1 MFRWCFFLVLFF
13 PVIVLGKI
21 YPGGTPLSDNNYF
34 IYKTSDYF
42 LIFDKQ
48 YKKMF
53 PLLRDK
59 VEFYLDR
66 AQRVQQRKLDEPLV
80 FIFLSDKSQVSNAL
94 ASLFPYFQ
102 NVFHPVGLDAKDAM
116 ASPYWLDTV
125 LEHEITHVFQLS
137 HTAFPPFLRRL
148 LKSPSGFISR
158 LFLNVYPNQTLPR
171 FIVEGDA
178 VLKESMIQKGGRL
191 YSGFARAFVFS
202 QIKKYRHLPSSFSK
216 LLINET
222 RYPHVGIEKYLHGG
236 YLSLFLLNKYS
247 HRSLID
253 FFKFNSRNEFI
264 TGFKLSFFNVPALM
278 RQFKTSFDG
287 IVRMYLDFYGNRA
300 GLQRSSSKRALF
312 KSASCHPFN
321 DLGDHVFF
329 FTTNAQTRSFIR
341 IYNKRSKKWIRK
353 RTSLLPGKL
362 FRLNGR
368 YYSRASHPNSA
379 VSIVYSLFSEN
390 AFPYNKFF
398 NSKYMEDIRGK
409 SFLHIDSRNTMDG
422 FKLFL
427 NNRFYSY
434 IHSNALFDVQKNIYY
449 FKQENSLRTLYKNK
463 IPIFSYYG
471 FYGHLID
478 IGKDGAVYFIASTP
492 FGSSIFKY
500 KDRQVIRVVASDT
513 VIQAKKINS
522 EEFIA
527 CEITPT
533 NYVYKIIPIEERAEH
548 PDFYQYNFEIAESQ
562 RSSTPYNQFE
572 KIKPNQSN
580 PDSENNQDLLDDL
593 DKNWDVY
600 RDAEQT
606 RRLAYNKSS
615 PLKYKKYNSLTNISY
630 SSMNQDVQFSF
641 YPYIDVKY
649 RIQLVFTDYLQKNL
663 LLLNYIN
670 DNIKN
675 MTAFVSY
682 QNFIYRLI
690 WGVSYQLSIIK
701 KKQYHDR
708 TLTTPTFPDLFDFIQ
723 ADKKYHSGFLELS
736 LPLFQ
741 RGYWSS
747 LVNSRQG
754 LSMITYSQNTQGG
767 ENQTTKIGLVSQWS
781 GSWNLSYTR
790 RYPLAYLPH
799 RSWDLHV
806 LSTYVQGIN
815 TDLYDLKWKA
825 QSSMLSHIGF
835 QFYAGPILGHVESF
849 NKRSIHIGLPPESW
863 RLPRKKE
870 SNLLPISSMQVTLFP
885 STSFF
890 AKSVSFGSLKLLKPI
905 YTPLF
910 TKYVLSLRY
919 IVPSVTGHYV
929 ILRDFANAPDKPF
942 LPSAQM
948 AHFVAW
954 NVGLEIQFLID
965 YKQPFHFIISAGQ
978 RIPVSIPRFSSN
990 SIRDI
995 SLNFYAKSSF

>member
-1 MFRWCFFLVLFF
+1 MFRWCFFLVFLF
-13 PVIVLGKI
+13 PIIVWGKF

-34 IYKTSDYF
+34 IYKTSNYT

-48 YKKMF
+48 YKKMV
-53 PLLRDK
+53 PLLKDK
-59 VEFYLDR
+59 IEFYLGR
-66 AQRVQQRKLDEPLV
+66 AQRVHQRKLQEPLV

-102 NVFHPVGLDAKDAM
+102 NVFYPVGLSARDRM

-125 LEHEITHVFQLS
+125 LEHEITHIFQLS
-137 HTAFPPFLRRL
+137 HTAFPPFLRRI
-148 LKSPSGFISR
+148 LKSPSGVISR
-158 LFLNVYPNQTLPR
+158 VFINAYPNLTLPR

-202 QIKKYRHLPSSFSK
+202 QIKRYRHLPSSFAK

-222 RYPHVGIEKYLHGG
+222 QYPHVGMEKYLHGG

-247 HRSLID
+247 HQSLID
-253 FFKFNSRNEFI
+253 FFKLNSRNEFI
-264 TGFKLSFFNVPALM
+264 TGFKLSFFNVPALI

-287 IVRMYLDFYGNRA
+287 IIRMYLDFYGDKA
-300 GLQRSSSKRALF
+300 VMQRSSSKKALF
-312 KSASCHPFN
+312 ESSSCHPFN
-321 DLGDHVFF
+321 NLGDHVFF
-329 FTTNAQTRSFIR
+329 FTTNAQTQSFIR
-341 IYNKRSKKWIRK
+341 SYNKKSRRWIRK
-353 RTSLLPGKL
+353 NTSLLPGKL

-379 VSIVYSLFSEN
+379 VSTVYSLFSEN
-390 AFPYNKFF
+390 AFPYDKFF
-398 NSKYMEDIRGK
+398 NSKYIEDIRGK
-409 SFLHIDSRNTMDG
+409 SFLHIDARNTIDG
-422 FKLFL
+422 FKLFF

-434 IHSNALFDVQKNIYY
+434 IHSNALFDSRKNIYY

-471 FYGHLID
+471 FYGHLVDID
-478 IGKDGAVYFIASTP
+478 EDGTVYFIASTP

-500 KDRQVIRVVASDT
+500 KDRQVTRIVASDT

-522 EEFIA
+522 DEFIA

-533 NYVYKIIPIEERAEH
+533 NYVYKIIPFEEKAEH
-548 PDFYQYNFEIAESQ
+548 PDFYQYNFESAEVQ
-562 RSSTPYNQFE
+562 RPPTPYNQFE
-572 KIKPNQSN
+572 KVKPNKPK
-580 PDSENNQDLLDDL
+580 PDQDLLDDL

-600 RDAEQT
+600 RDTKWT
-606 RRLAYNKSS
+606 RGLAYQKKAS
-615 PLKYKKYNSLTNISY
+615 LKYKKYNSLTNMSY
-630 SSMNQDVQFSF
+630 SSMNQDIQFSF

-649 RIQLVFTDYLQKNL
+649 RIQLIFTDYLQKNL

-701 KKQYHDR
+701 KNLYHDQA
-708 TLTTPTFPDLFDFIQ
+708 LATPAFPDLFDFIQ

-736 LPLFQ
+736 MPLFQ
-741 RGYWSS
+741 SGYWSS
-747 LVNSRQG
+747 LMTSRQG
-754 LSMITYSQNTQGG
+754 LSMLTYSSNKEQN
-767 ENQTTKIGLVSQWS
+767 EKPKDKVGLVGQWT
-781 GSWNLSYTR
+781 GSWNLNYTR
-790 RYPLAYLPH
+790 RFPLAYLPH
-799 RSWDLHV
+799 RSWNLHV

-815 TDLYDLKWKA
+815 TDIYDFKWKV

-835 QFYAGPILGHVESF
+835 QFYAGPDLGHVESF
-849 NKRSIHIGLPPESW
+849 HKRSIHIGLPPESW
-863 RLPRKKE
+863 RLPEKQEDKK
-870 SNLLPISSMQVTLFP
+870 LLPLSSMQVSLFP
-885 STSFF
+885 ATSFF
-890 AKSVSFGSLKLLKPI
+890 AKSISFGSLKLIKPI
-905 YTPLF
+905 YAPLF

-929 ILRDFANAPDKPF
+929 ILRDFASAPDKPF

-948 AHFVAW
+948 AHFIAW

-965 YKQPFHFIISAGQ
+965 YKRPFHFIVSAGQ
-978 RIPVSIPRFSSN
+978 RIPVSIPRVGSR
-990 SIRDI
+990 SIKDI